1 MMILKDKTWIEWPL
15 MGLLLLLGACSGTA
29 SETDPASD
37 GTTSAYP
44 QSEVL
49 LKTTT
54 TWGGEP
60 IEWPEGTAEA
70 SMLRIQIPV
79 GAETGMHLHPIP
91 SFNYVQQGILEV
103 TNEEGETVRLEAGQG
118 SAEII
123 NEMHNGRSVGEE
135 PVILVI
141 FYASVEGGDLTR
153 SAQ

>member
-1 MMILKDKTWIEWPL
+1 MKETMSRGWIA
-15 MGLLLLLGACSGTA
+15 GLAGALLVATAGCSGGA
-29 SETDPASD
+29 ESAGGDPD
-37 GTTSAYP
+37 GTSNAYP

-49 LKTTT
+49 LKSTT
-54 TWGGEP
+54 TWGGDP

-70 SMLRIQIPV
+70 NMLRIEIPV

-103 TNEEGETVRLEAGQG
+103 TNEEGETVRLEAGEG

-153 SAQ
+153 TAP

>member
-1 MMILKDKTWIEWPL
+1 MILKDKTWIEWPL
-15 MGLLLLLGACSGTA
+15 MGLLLLLGACSGGA
-29 SETDPASD
+29 SSESD
-37 GTTSAYP
+37 ADSEDTSSAYP

-70 SMLRIQIPV
+70 SMLRIEIPV

-141 FYASVEGGDLTR
+141 FYASVEGEDLTR
-153 SAQ
+153 TEQ

>member
-1 MMILKDKTWIEWPL
+1 MIT
-15 MGLLLLLGACSGTA
+15 LLVLLGACSGGATNEPE
-29 SETDPASD
+29 SDPD
-37 GTTSAYP
+37 GTASAYP

-54 TWGGEP
+54 TWGGQP
-60 IEWPEGTAEA
+60 IEWPEGMAEA
-70 SMLRIQIPV
+70 NMLRIEIPV
-79 GAETGMHLHPIP
+79 GVETGMHLHPIP
-91 SFNYVQQGILEV
+91 SFNYVQQGVLEV
-103 TNEEGETVRLEAGQG
+103 INEEGEMVRLEAGQG

-153 SAQ
+153 TEQ

>member
-1 MMILKDKTWIEWPL
+1 MTLKDKTWIEWPL
-15 MGLLLLLGACSGTA
+15 ITLLLLLGACSGGASNETA
-29 SETDPASD
+29 ADPD
-37 GTTSAYP
+37 GTASAYP

-54 TWGGEP
+54 TWGGEA

-70 SMLRIQIPV
+70 SMLRIEIPV
-79 GAETGMHLHPIP
+79 GVETGMHLHPIP

-103 TNEEGETVRLEAGQG
+103 TDEEGEMVRLEAGQG

-153 SAQ
+153 TAP

>member
-1 MMILKDKTWIEWPL
+1 MAGTILLI
-15 MGLLLLLGACSGTA
+15 MGACSGA
-29 SETDPASD
+29 SEPSD
-37 GTTSAYP
+37 AQPDETSSAYP

-60 IEWPEGTAEA
+60 ITWPEGTAEA
-70 SMLRIQIPV
+70 SMLRIEIPV

-103 TNEEGETVRLEAGQG
+103 TNEAGETVRLEAGQA

-123 NEMHNGRSVGEE
+123 NEMHNGRSVGDD

-153 SAQ
+153 TTP